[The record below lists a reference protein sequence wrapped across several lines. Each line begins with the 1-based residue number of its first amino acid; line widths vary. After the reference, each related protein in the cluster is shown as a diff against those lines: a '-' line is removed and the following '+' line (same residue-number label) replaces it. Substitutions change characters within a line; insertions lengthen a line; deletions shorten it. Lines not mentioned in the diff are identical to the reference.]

1 MKAYEEVIEFMASGP
16 STSRVAEFRASPS
29 ARARVADLIR
39 REKTSGLSD
48 EERSELDS
56 YEKLEL
62 LMNLAK
68 ARARQLLAH
77 GH

>member
-1 MKAYEEVIEFMASGP
+1 MKAYEEVVEFIASRNPREVVAFKP
-16 STSRVAEFRASPS
+16 SEKTRQ
-29 ARARVADLIR
+29 RVADLIQ
-39 REKTSGLSD
+39 REKTAGLSP
-48 EERSELDS
+48 EESCELDD

-68 ARARQLLAH
+68 ARARHLLAH

>member
-1 MKAYEEVIEFMASGP
+1 MKAYEEVVEFIASRNPREVVAFKP
-16 STSRVAEFRASPS
+16 SEATRR
-29 ARARVADLIR
+29 RVADLIQ
-39 REKTSGLSD
+39 REKISGLSA
-48 EERSELDS
+48 EERCELDD

-68 ARARQLLAH
+68 ARARQMLAH

>member
-1 MKAYEEVIEFMASGP
+1 MKAYEEVVEFIAARNPRDVVDFKP
-16 STSRVAEFRASPS
+16 SS
-29 ARARVADLIR
+29 ATRERVADLIR

-48 EERSELDS
+48 EERCELDD

-77 GH
+77 GQ